1 MSGNCQFRAPSGVAE
16 DGKNMRIMLVEDDP
30 ELGHR
35 LAERLDRAGFAVD
48 WVQTAAMARDWPD
61 VGLTAAIILDLG
73 LPDGDGLDLLRH
85 WRAQGE
91 TVPVLIL
98 TARGNWRDKVE
109 GLNSGADDFVVKPI
123 RFEELLA
130 RLHALWRRG
139 RGEGT
144 NAVTA
149 GTLTLDP
156 VARLATLDGAPIDL
170 SRKEFALLHLFLRR
184 AGHIIPQ
191 DEIIEQLYALEAERD
206 RNAVE
211 ALVSRLRRKIGR
223 DRVRTVRGL
232 GYRLDP

>member
-1 MSGNCQFRAPSGVAE
+1 
-16 DGKNMRIMLVEDDP
+16 MRIMLVEDDP
-30 ELGHR
+30 ELGRR

-144 NAVTA
+144 NLVTA
-149 GTLTLDP
+149 GALALDP
-156 VARLATLDGAPIDL
+156 VARLATLDGVPIDL

-191 DEIIEQLYALEAERD
+191 DEILEQLYALEAERD

-223 DRVRTVRGL
+223 ERVRTVRGL

>member
-1 MSGNCQFRAPSGVAE
+1 
-16 DGKNMRIMLVEDDP
+16 MRIMLVEDDP

>member
-1 MSGNCQFRAPSGVAE
+1 
-16 DGKNMRIMLVEDDP
+16 MRIMLVEDDP
-30 ELGHR
+30 ELGRR

-144 NAVTA
+144 NLVTA
-149 GTLTLDP
+149 GALALDP
-156 VARLATLDGAPIDL
+156 VARLATLDGLPIDL

-191 DEIIEQLYALEAERD
+191 DEILEQLYALEAERD

-223 DRVRTVRGL
+223 ERVRTVRGL